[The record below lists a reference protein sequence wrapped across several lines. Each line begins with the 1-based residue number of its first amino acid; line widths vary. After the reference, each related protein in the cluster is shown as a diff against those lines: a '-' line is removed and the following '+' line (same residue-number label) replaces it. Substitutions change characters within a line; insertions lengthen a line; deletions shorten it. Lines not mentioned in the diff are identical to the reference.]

1 MPVRPASPRVADEP
15 GAPSGQRDGPVA
27 GQLEPAQGAELQQVA
42 DPETVGTRVE
52 SGVEGQAP
60 RVEATEERRV
70 GHLVDQAPKGEVLR
84 ERGHDQT
91 LPYPTSLVTA

>member
-1 MPVRPASPRVADEP
+1 M
-15 GAPSGQRDGPVA
+15 A
-27 GQLEPAQGAELQQVA
+27 GQLEPAQGAELQQAA
-42 DPETVGTRVE
+42 DPETVGAGVE
-52 SGVEGQAP
+52 AGVEGQAP
-60 RVEATEERRV
+60 RVEALEERGV